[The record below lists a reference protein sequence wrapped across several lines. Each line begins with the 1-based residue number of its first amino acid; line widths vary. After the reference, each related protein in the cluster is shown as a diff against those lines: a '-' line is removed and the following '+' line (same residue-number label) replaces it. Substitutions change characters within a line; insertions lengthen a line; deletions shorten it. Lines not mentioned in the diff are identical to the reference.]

1 MTVHRAAVCGS
12 PIRHSL
18 SPVLHSAA
26 YRALGLTDWTY
37 DRVELSAD
45 ELAPWV
51 AGLDESWRGLSL
63 TMPLKEAAFA
73 VAQTVTELARMVGSI
88 NTLVRTPSEGWSAH
102 NTDVVGIERA
112 LAEAGLGLGRDAAQ
126 AVIVG
131 AGATARS
138 ALAALSTIGV
148 TEVVV
153 MVRASVRRDT
163 HEVAS
168 RLGVTLDERPLGAWP
183 EVVDVV
189 IGTVPPQAYAGA
201 LADLPPARAHAAI
214 LDCVYG
220 HGPSPLLTAATLRGY
235 AAVSGTEMLLHQA
248 AEQVHLMTGHVA
260 PVAAMRAALRDALAG
275 G

>member
-1 MTVHRAAVCGS
+1 MTALRAAVCGS

-18 SPVLHSAA
+18 SPVLHRAA

-45 ELAPWV
+45 ALAPWV
-51 AGLDESWRGLSL
+51 SGLDETWRGLSL

-73 VAQTVTELARMVGSI
+73 VAGEVSDLARTVGSI
-88 NTLVRTPSEGWSAH
+88 NTLVRASHGWDAD
-102 NTDVVGIERA
+102 NTDVVGIARA
-112 LAEAGLGLGRDAAQ
+112 LAEAGVSLPRHAL
-126 AVIVG
+126 VVG

-138 ALAALSTIGV
+138 ALAALAGLGV
-148 TEVVV
+148 TGVTV
-153 MVRASVRRDT
+153 MVRTEIRSETAD
-163 HEVAS
+163 VAA
-168 RLGVTLDERPLGAWP
+168 RLGLALTPTAVGAWP

-189 IGTVPPQAYAGA
+189 IGTVPPEGYAGA
-201 LADLPPARAHAAI
+201 LAGLPDAAAPAAGSAAI

-220 HGPSPLLTAATLRGY
+220 DGPSPLLAAAVERGY
-235 AAVSGTEMLLHQA
+235 AAVPGTEMLLHQA

-260 PVAAMRAALRDALAG
+260 PVRAMRAALRDALSG